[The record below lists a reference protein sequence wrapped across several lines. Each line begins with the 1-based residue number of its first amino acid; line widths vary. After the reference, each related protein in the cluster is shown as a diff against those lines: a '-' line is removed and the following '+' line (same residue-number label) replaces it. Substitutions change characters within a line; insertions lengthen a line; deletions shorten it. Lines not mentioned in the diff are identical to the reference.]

1 MPEEST
7 TETNPT
13 ETIITTTETNSQ
25 EPKPPSTLEEALA
38 LLEEERKSTTKW
50 KALSRQNEKKWED
63 ASAERD
69 QLKQSQMT
77 EAEKAIEAART
88 EGRNSALSE
97 ISKDL
102 ITAELRIQAATA
114 GATLPDF
121 KFLNLDQLKGE
132 DGRPNPDAVKSFVE
146 SLPKAKE
153 EFPDLQGAGKQTGGA
168 PEVTTMDPNELADFI
183 TDGSFI

>member
-1 MPEEST
+1 MSTPIEPNTDPNTPPVPDPPVQKTPEELIAELT
-7 TETNPT
+7 
-13 ETIITTTETNSQ
+13 
-25 EPKPPSTLEEALA
+25 A
-38 LLEEERKSTTKW
+38 ERDKW
-50 KALSRQNEKKWED
+50 KALSRQNEDNFKT
-63 ASAERD
+63 ASRERD
-69 QLKQSQMT
+69 ELKASQMT
-77 EAEKAIEAART
+77 DAEKALEAART

-132 DGRPNPDAVKSFVE
+132 DGRPNPDAVKSFIE
-146 SLPKAKE
+146 TLPKAKE

-168 PEVTTMDPNELADFI
+168 PEITTMDPNELADFI
-183 TDGSFI
+183 SDGSFI